1 MSNSLDDTIKKYCDD
16 LMQIYKNKTELKC
29 DSSNLNDD
37 SSNSNETPSTEPF
50 ADLNENNLNNQNQ
63 NKNKNKANLK
73 ANQQNLMN
81 KNAKTYPWPNSDKNN
96 N

>member
-37 SSNSNETPSTEPF
+37 SSNLNEAPSTEPF
-50 ADLNENNLNNQNQ
+50 ADLNENNLNNQNK
-63 NKNKNKANLK
+63 NKNQNKANLK

>member
-37 SSNSNETPSTEPF
+37 SSNLNKAKSTEPF
-50 ADLNENNLNNQNQ
+50 ADLNKNNLNNQN
-63 NKNKNKANLK
+63 KNKNK

>member
-29 DSSNLNDD
+29 DASNLNNDSSNLNKA
-37 SSNSNETPSTEPF
+37 PSTEPF

-63 NKNKNKANLK
+63 NKNKNKAN
-73 ANQQNLMN
+73 QQNFAN
-81 KNAKTYPWPNSDKNN
+81 KNTKTYPCPNSDKNN

>member
-29 DSSNLNDD
+29 DSSNLNKA
-37 SSNSNETPSTEPF
+37 PSTEPF

-63 NKNKNKANLK
+63 NKNKANLK

>member
-29 DSSNLNDD
+29 DSSNLN
-37 SSNSNETPSTEPF
+37 EAPSTEPF
-50 ADLNENNLNNQNQ
+50 ADLNENNLNNQN
-63 NKNKNKANLK
+63 KNKNKAN
-73 ANQQNLMN
+73 QQNFAN
-81 KNAKTYPWPNSDKNN
+81 KNTKTYPWPNSDKNN

>member
-29 DSSNLNDD
+29 DSSVLTDD
-37 SSNSNETPSTEPF
+37 SSNLNEAPSTEPF

-63 NKNKNKANLK
+63 NKNKANLK

-81 KNAKTYPWPNSDKNN
+81 KNAKTYTWPNSDKNN